1 MDFVQKTLQ
10 ESMNHMVMT
19 LALLIVIPA
28 IAGISA
34 GMILRSLRISR
45 NIANGIGT
53 ICSLVTLYYVALWLF
68 T

>member
-1 MDFVQKTLQ
+1 MDLVQKNLQ
-10 ESMNHMVMT
+10 ESMNNMVMT
-19 LALLIVIPA
+19 LVILIVIPA
-28 IAGISA
+28 VAGGAA
-34 GMILRSLRISR
+34 GLILRYLRIPG